1 MSSIARGGKNAFRNV
16 IRTLSITMIVGLS
29 IGLALVMVL
38 SLKAVQTRI
47 DSVKSQIGNN
57 ITISPAGARG
67 FEGGGEPL
75 TQTDLKSVSSAS
87 HVVKTTYTLSDR
99 ARTGDTTSLTASID
113 LGTLGNRQ
121 RANNNANSDQTQQV
135 PPPGFQD
142 RQGSGTTTTT
152 RTFTMPIMITGS
164 NDMTSATVAGGSKF
178 KITSGTAPSNS
189 SGDNVAMLG
198 NKLAAKNG
206 LKVGSTFTLYG
217 KDVTVAAIYD
227 AGNTFANGGVV
238 MPLKTLQTL
247 SGQTGEVSSASVQ
260 VDSIT
265 NVDAV
270 AKTATSKLG
279 TKADVVTPTDTSSS
293 ALAPL
298 ENIKTIATYSLI
310 GSLVAGAVIILLT
323 MLMIVR
329 ERRREIGVLKAIGAS
344 NMSVVTQFVTE
355 STVLT
360 LLGSAFGAVLGVFL
374 SNPILNVMVNNS
386 ASTTAQAG
394 AQGLRGG
401 GPGGGGFMRA
411 AFMGGGGIRNAVQN
425 IQANVG
431 IDLLLY
437 GLLAAVII
445 AVIGSAVPAWMS
457 ARIRPAE
464 AMRSE

>member
-1 MSSIARGGKNAFRNV
+1 MSAIARGGKNAFRNV
-16 IRTLSITMIVGLS
+16 IRTLSIIMIVGLS

-38 SLKAVQTRI
+38 SLKAVQARI

-75 TQTDLKSVSSAS
+75 TQTELKPIAFAA
-87 HVVKTTYTLSDR
+87 HVAKTTYTLSDR
-99 ARTGDTTSLTASID
+99 ARTDDTISLTASID
-113 LGTLGNRQ
+113 MGTLGNRQ
-121 RANNNANSDQTQQV
+121 RNFTNSNSGQTQQ
-135 PPPGFQD
+135 PPPDMGD
-142 RQGSGTTTTT
+142 RQSQSGGTATTT
-152 RTFTMPIMITGS
+152 RSFTMPIMITGS
-164 NDMTSATVAGGSKF
+164 SDLTTASVAGGSQF
-178 KITSGTAPSNS
+178 KITSGKAPSGT
-189 SGDNVAMLG
+189 SGAIVALIG
-198 NKLAAKNG
+198 KSLAAKNN

-217 KDVTVAAIYD
+217 TTVKVAGIYD
-227 AGNTFANGGVV
+227 AGNTFANGGIV

-247 SGQTGEVSSASVQ
+247 SGKPGEISSASVQ

-270 AKTATSKLG
+270 AKTAKTKLG
-279 TKADVVTPTDTSSS
+279 TKADIVTPTDTSSS

-310 GSLVAGAVIILLT
+310 GALVAGAVIILLT

-329 ERRREIGVLKAIGAS
+329 ERRREIGVLKAIGSS
-344 NMSVVTQFVTE
+344 NMSIVTQFVTE

-386 ASTTAQAG
+386 QSTAAQAAAPG
-394 AQGLRGG
+394 AGG
-401 GPGGGGFMRA
+401 GPGAMRV
-411 AFMGGGGIRNAVQN
+411 AFMSGPGLRSALQN

-431 IDLLLY
+431 FDLLLY
-437 GLLAAVII
+437 GLLAAIVI
-445 AVIGSAVPAWMS
+445 AVIGSAIPAWMS

>member
-1 MSSIARGGKNAFRNV
+1 MSAIARGGKNAFRNI
-16 IRTLSITMIVGLS
+16 IRTISITMIVGLS

-38 SLKAVQTRI
+38 SLKAVQARI
-47 DSVKSQIGNN
+47 DTVKSQIGNN

-75 TQTDLKSVSSAS
+75 TQTELKTVASAP

-99 ARTGDTTSLTASID
+99 TRTGDTISLTASINM
-113 LGTLGNRQ
+113 GTLGNRQ
-121 RANNNANSDQTQQV
+121 RNFTNSNSDQNQQG
-135 PPPGFQD
+135 PPPGVED
-142 RQGSGTTTTT
+142 RQSSGGGTTT

-164 NDMTSATVAGGSKF
+164 SNLSSSSVAGGSQF
-178 KITSGTAPSNS
+178 KITSGKAPSGTS
-189 SGDNVAMLG
+189 SENVAVLG
-198 NKLAAKNG
+198 KSLAAKNN

-217 KDVTVAAIYD
+217 ATVKVAGIYD
-227 AGNTFANGGVV
+227 AGNTFSNGGIV

-247 SGQTGEVSSASVQ
+247 SSQPGEISTASVQ

-270 AKTATSKLG
+270 AKTAKTKLG

-293 ALAPL
+293 ALTPL

-310 GSLVAGAVIILLT
+310 GSLVAGAIIILLT

-329 ERRREIGVLKAIGAS
+329 ERRREIGVLKAIGSS
-344 NMSVVTQFVTE
+344 NISIVTQFVTE
-355 STVLT
+355 AAVLT
-360 LLGSAFGAVLGVFL
+360 LIGSAFGAVLGVFL
-374 SNPILNVMVNNS
+374 SNPILKVMVNNS
-386 ASTTAQAG
+386 TSTTTQAVGQG
-394 AQGLRGG
+394 ARGG
-401 GPGGGGFMRA
+401 FGPGAMRA
-411 AFMGGGGIRNAVQN
+411 AFMSGPGLRNAVQS

-431 IDLLLY
+431 FDLLLY
-437 GLLAAVII
+437 GLLAAIII
-445 AVIGSAVPAWMS
+445 AVIGSAIPAWMS

>member
-1 MSSIARGGKNAFRNV
+1 MSAVARGGKNAFRNV

-38 SLKAVQTRI
+38 SLKAVQARI

-57 ITISPAGARG
+57 ITISPAGVRG

-75 TQTDLKSVSSAS
+75 TQADLKTIASAA

-99 ARTGDTTSLTASID
+99 TRTGDTISLTASID
-113 LGTLGNRQ
+113 MGTMGNRQ
-121 RANNNANSDQTQQV
+121 REYNNSNSDQTQQG
-135 PPPGFQD
+135 PPPGMDD
-142 RQGSGTTTTT
+142 REQSGGETTQT
-152 RTFTMPIMITGS
+152 RAFTMPITITGS
-164 NDMTSATVAGGSKF
+164 NDLTSASVAGSSQF
-178 KITSGTAPSNS
+178 KITSGKAPSGTS
-189 SGDNVAMLG
+189 SENVALVG
-198 NKLAAKNG
+198 KSLATKNS
-206 LKVGSTFTLYG
+206 LKAGSVFTLHG
-217 KDVTVAAIYD
+217 AEVKVVGIYD
-227 AGNTFANGGVV
+227 AGNTFANGGIV

-247 SGQTGEVSSASVQ
+247 SGQTGEISTASVQ

-265 NVDAV
+265 NVDKV
-270 AKTATSKLG
+270 AKTAETKLG

-329 ERRREIGVLKAIGAS
+329 ERRREIGVLKAIGSS
-344 NMSVVTQFVTE
+344 NMSIVTQFVTE
-355 STVLT
+355 ATVLT
-360 LLGSAFGAVLGVFL
+360 LLGSAFGAILGVFL

-386 ASTTAQAG
+386 TSTATQTAG
-394 AQGLRGG
+394 GPG
-401 GPGGGGFMRA
+401 GPGGGPGMMRLA
-411 AFMGGGGIRNAVQN
+411 SMAGPGLRNAVQN

-431 IDLLLY
+431 FDLLLY

-445 AVIGSAVPAWMS
+445 AVIGSAIPAWMS

>member
-75 TQTDLKSVSSAS
+75 TETVMKPVSSAA

-99 ARTGDTTSLTASID
+99 VRTGDTTSLTASID
-113 LGTLGNRQ
+113 MGTLGNRQ
-121 RANNNANSDQTQQV
+121 RANNNANSDQTRQV
-135 PPPGFQD
+135 PPPDMQD
-142 RQGSGTTTTT
+142 RQSTGTTTTT
-152 RTFTMPIMITGS
+152 RTFTMPVMVTGS
-164 NDMTSATVAGGSKF
+164 NDMTSASVAGSSSF
-178 KITSGTAPSNS
+178 KITSGAAPSNAS
-189 SGDNVAMLG
+189 TDNVAMLG
-198 NKLAAKNG
+198 KALATKNS

-217 KDVTVAAIYD
+217 QNVTVAAIYD
-227 AGNTFANGGVV
+227 AGNTFANGGLV
-238 MPLKTLQTL
+238 MPIKTLQKL
-247 SGQTGEVSSASVQ
+247 STQTGEISSASVQ

-270 AKTATSKLG
+270 AKIAKAKLG

-344 NMSVVTQFVTE
+344 NLSVVTQFVTE

-386 ASTTAQAG
+386 TSTTAQTAG
-394 AQGLRGG
+394 QGFRG
-401 GPGGGGFMRA
+401 GGGGFMRA
-411 AFMGGGGIRNAVQN
+411 AFMGGSGIRNAVQN
-425 IQANVG
+425 IQANIG

-437 GLLAAVII
+437 GLLAAIII
-445 AVIGSAVPAWMS
+445 AVIGSAIPAWMS
-457 ARIRPAE
+457 ARIRPAD